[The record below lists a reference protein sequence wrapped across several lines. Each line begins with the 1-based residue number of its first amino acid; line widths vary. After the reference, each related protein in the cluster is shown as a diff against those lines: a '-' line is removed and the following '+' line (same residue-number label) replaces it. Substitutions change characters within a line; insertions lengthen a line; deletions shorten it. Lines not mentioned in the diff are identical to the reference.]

1 MMPRRLAFL
10 LLSLLAVLA
19 GQRPAAAV
27 ELVVDLSTSLVEIST
42 SFVGSDLLLF
52 GATDGPGDVVV
63 VVRGP
68 VGREVVRRKER
79 VLGIWVNSKEVTF
92 GNVPSFYAVASS
104 RPLDDVLLPEVRT
117 AHQIGYSRLIL
128 IPYGS
133 NVNSEET
140 VKFREALIREKER
153 QELFTRTEGTVRF
166 LANRLFRTVI
176 SFPATVPTGS
186 YEVDI
191 YLVRDRK
198 IATKQTVNLTVRKV
212 GLEAT
217 VWEFAHRQSLA
228 YGILAVLIA
237 VVAGWIANAA
247 FRRT

>member
-1 MMPRRLAFL
+1 MIARRLPILVVFL
-10 LLSLLAVLA
+10 FAILA
-19 GQRPAAAV
+19 GSRPATAA
-27 ELVVDLSTSLVEIST
+27 ELVVDLSKSLVEITT

-68 VGREVVRRKER
+68 TGREVVRRKER
-79 VLGIWVNSKEVTF
+79 IFGIWANNKEATF

-104 RPLDDVLLPEVRT
+104 RPLDDILRPEVRT
-117 AHQIGYSRLIL
+117 AQQIGYSRLIL
-128 IPYGS
+128 IPYGA

-140 VKFREALIREKER
+140 IQFREALIREKER
-153 QELFTRTEGTVRF
+153 QGLFARTEGTVRF

-176 SFPATVPTGS
+176 SFPATVPTGN
-186 YEVDI
+186 YEIDI
-191 YLVRDRK
+191 FLVRDRT
-198 IATKQTVNLTVRKV
+198 ITTKQTMNLTVRKV

-228 YGILAVLIA
+228 YGILAVLLA
-237 VVAGWIANAA
+237 VMAGWLANAA
-247 FRRT
+247 FRRN